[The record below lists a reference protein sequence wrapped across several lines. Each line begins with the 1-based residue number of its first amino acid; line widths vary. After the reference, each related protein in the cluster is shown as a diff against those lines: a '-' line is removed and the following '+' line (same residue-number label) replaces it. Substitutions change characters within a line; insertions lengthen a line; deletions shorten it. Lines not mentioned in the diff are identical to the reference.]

1 MITQETRI
9 EDILRD
15 SPEKTKIFIEFG
27 VPCLVCGEP
36 FWGTVKELCDR
47 YHVDVNILL
56 KKLNENSKGVQK

>member
-1 MITQETRI
+1 MITEDSRI

-36 FWGTVKELCDR
+36 FWGTVKELCER
-47 YHVDVNILL
+47 YQVDVNILL
-56 KKLNENSKGVQK
+56 KRLNEDIKGAQK